1 MIIAENLKKT
11 YIVKQGKGLFR
22 EKQEVQAVK
31 DISLQIEKGK
41 IVGLLGINGA
51 GKTTTIKMLTT
62 LLSPTDGRYFL
73 DDIDGVK
80 YPVEIKK
87 RINMIA
93 GGERMIYWRL
103 TAYENLWYYGQIY
116 NVPNDVLRKRIDTL
130 LKLVGLENKQDVPV
144 ETFSKGMKQRLQI
157 ARGLINDPQ
166 YLFLDEPTIGLD
178 AVVSKE
184 LRSHIR
190 HLARE
195 QNKGILITSH
205 YMGEIEE
212 LCDYVYI
219 MSNGV
224 LIKKG
229 TVKELTADTF
239 NRKNYVLKLDKHSE
253 EITGRICDK
262 LKTADETVEVK
273 YENDAIYINSRVSIS
288 MELSRACMEAG
299 LYIREMHEKEPLLE
313 DAIIRLS
320 KEANHEALC

>member
-1 MIIAENLKKT
+1 MIIAENLQKT
-11 YIVKQGKGLFR
+11 YLVKVGKGLKR
-22 EKQEVQAVK
+22 ETKQIKAVK

-62 LLSPTDGRYFL
+62 LLSPTSGTYFM
-73 DDIDGVK
+73 DDIDAVK

-103 TAYENLWYYGQIY
+103 TAYENLWYYGQLY
-116 NVPNDVLRKRIDTL
+116 NVPNNVLKERIDSL
-130 LKLVGLENKQDVPV
+130 LKLVGLEEKKDIPV

-184 LRSHIR
+184 LRGHIKN
-190 HLARE
+190 LAKKE
-195 QNKGILITSH
+195 NKGILLTSH

-212 LCDYVYI
+212 LCDYIYI
-219 MSNGV
+219 LNDGV
-224 LIKKG
+224 LIKQG
-229 TVKELTADTF
+229 TVKELAAEAF
-239 NRKNYVLKLDKHSE
+239 NRKNYVLKLYNHSKY
-253 EITGRICDK
+253 I
-262 LKTADETVEVK
+262 VECL
-273 YENDAIYINSRVSIS
+273 ENRMKIIDPTIIFKDDNESIHINSQENIS
-288 MELSRACMEAG
+288 MELSKACNLEG
-299 LYIREMHEKEPLLE
+299 WYIKEMYEKEPQLE
-313 DAIIRLS
+313 DTIIRIS
-320 KEANHEALC
+320 KEALHESIS